1 MFLVVV
7 GRIGNAWW
15 GNEDVFNPPQKKK
28 TSRLVMKWRGG
39 NAKHRK
45 NEIRARNQNKIY
57 RVRYLI
63 TNREVV

>member
-1 MFLVVV
+1 MEMLGGETRMFST
-7 GRIGNAWW
+7 
-15 GNEDVFNPPQKKK
+15 PPPKKK